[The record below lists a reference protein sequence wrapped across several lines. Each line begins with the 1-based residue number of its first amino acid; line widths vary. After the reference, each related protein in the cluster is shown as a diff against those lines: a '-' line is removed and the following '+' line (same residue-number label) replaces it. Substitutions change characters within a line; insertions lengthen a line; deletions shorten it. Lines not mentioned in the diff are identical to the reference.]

1 MRQSRNHSTAR
12 FRSPLAKNPM
22 SVWHALI
29 TVVYMQ
35 RDLLGSSARSRSKYG
50 LGLSSFSRRGVA
62 LFVAATSSSKGVKA
76 TRYHEEA
83 SQARGRKVFLSLVQL
98 PTRSGNAAASSF
110 LVQLNATSM
119 GYFFAAFLGLLLF
132 PDPAARGDPLNVL

>member
-1 MRQSRNHSTAR
+1 MRQSRNRSTAR

-62 LFVAATSSSKGVKA
+62 LFVAATSSSKGVKRRA
-76 TRYHEEA
+76 TTKRLHKLVE
-83 SQARGRKVFLSLVQL
+83 GKCFLALSNYQPAQETL
-98 PTRSGNAAASSF
+98 P
-110 LVQLNATSM
+110 
-119 GYFFAAFLGLLLF
+119 
-132 PDPAARGDPLNVL
+132 PLPF